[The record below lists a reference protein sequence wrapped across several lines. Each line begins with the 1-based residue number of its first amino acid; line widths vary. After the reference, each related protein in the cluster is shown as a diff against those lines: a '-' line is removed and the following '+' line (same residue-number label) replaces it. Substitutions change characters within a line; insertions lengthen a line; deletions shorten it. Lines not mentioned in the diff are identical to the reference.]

1 MRVYPQLGFSVA
13 ILTTNAA
20 SSAPVRGRPGLRRSM
35 KVHLRATSSR
45 CQRNNV
51 SGVTI
56 VPSSRSVLH
65 PTALAFFA
73 RFRRSASVKMMRR
86 SPNRSRST
94 RFSAPSYS
102 ITAACWR
109 CNQPATTISRNCSRV
124 VEGVISRQC
133 SLLALTTSTVTTQL
147 HGSREPGGVFEHYA
161 MRCGPRTNL
170 PRLCVPNAEMNEA
183 WQRDQGG

>member
-1 MRVYPQLGFSVA
+1 MAPSRTPTRAFPYRVPGPAPYRDLSGSCESSLGPRRWPRFAIAPWMRVYPQLGFSVA

-73 RFRRSASVKMMRR
+73 RFRRSASMKMMRDR
-86 SPNRSRST
+86 PIARGAHDSLHPVTRSRLPVGT
-94 RFSAPSYS
+94 ATNRRPQSAG
-102 ITAACWR
+102 IAAES
-109 CNQPATTISRNCSRV
+109 SRESSHANVR
-124 VEGVISRQC
+124 C
-133 SLLALTTSTVTTQL
+133 SLL
-147 HGSREPGGVFEHYA
+147 
-161 MRCGPRTNL
+161 
-170 PRLCVPNAEMNEA
+170 
-183 WQRDQGG
+183 QRQP